1 MLSFPEP
8 LRIPDFRLYWVAR
21 FSTVLATMGMV
32 VIIGYQVYDVA
43 RADYGMSVREAA
55 FQLGLLGLAQFVP
68 IAVLTPVAGW
78 AADRFERRTVARIAN
93 GVDMMVALALG
104 WLTFADSL
112 TLPLLFIFAALHG
125 IARVFVNPAMA
136 AIAPNIVPP
145 EQLPKAIAMSSIA
158 WQTGSVAGPALGG
171 FLYTAHASAPYW
183 AAAALMLV
191 AMISL
196 TPIRPVVPPP
206 IRGERHPVRQM
217 VEGVTYVRHHRFLL
231 GAITLDLFA
240 VLLGGATAMLPVYAR
255 DILHVGTEGLGLL
268 RAAPAVGAAI
278 IALWYAFAPL
288 KRDVGIKMLL
298 AVAAFGAMT
307 IVFGLSRSMP
317 LSLLALALLGGFD
330 MLSVYVR
337 SSLVQ
342 LHTPDAMRG
351 RVSAVSGLAIS
362 ASNEL
367 GELQS
372 GIAAAVLGPVA
383 AVVAG
388 GAAAMGI
395 AALWSYLFPE
405 LRRARTFDP
414 PETALAEAI
423 MEEKPA

>member
-8 LRIPDFRLYWVAR
+8 LRIPDVRLYWIAR
-21 FSTVLATMGMV
+21 FAAVLATMGMV

-43 RADYGMSVREAA
+43 RSAYGMSIKEAS
-55 FQLGLLGLAQFVP
+55 FQIGLVGLSQFIP
-68 IAVLTPVAGW
+68 IALLTPVAGW

-93 GVDMMVALALG
+93 AVDLVVAL
-104 WLTFADSL
+104 SL
-112 TLPLLFIFAALHG
+112 ATITYQGIISLPLLFTLAALHG
-125 IARVFVNPAMA
+125 VARVFVNPAMA

-158 WQTGSVAGPALGG
+158 WQTGSVVGPALGG
-171 FLYTAHASAPYW
+171 FLYAAHPSAPYF

-191 AMISL
+191 AMVAL
-196 TPIRPVVPPP
+196 TPIRRVVPPP
-206 IRGERHPVRQM
+206 IQGERHPIRQM
-217 VEGVTYVRHHRFLL
+217 IEGVTYVRHHRFLL

-255 DILHVGTEGLGLL
+255 DILKVGTEGLGLL
-268 RAAPAVGAAI
+268 RGAPAVGAAI
-278 IALWYAFAPL
+278 VALWYSFAPL
-288 KRDVGIKMLL
+288 RRNVGVKMLL
-298 AVAAFGAMT
+298 SVASFGLMT
-307 IVFGLSRSMP
+307 VIFGLSKSMT
-317 LSLLALALLGGFD
+317 LSLVVLVFLGGFD

-372 GIAAAVLGPVA
+372 GIAAAILGPVV

-395 AALWSYLFPE
+395 AGLWSYLFPE

-414 PETALAEAI
+414 PETALAEAL